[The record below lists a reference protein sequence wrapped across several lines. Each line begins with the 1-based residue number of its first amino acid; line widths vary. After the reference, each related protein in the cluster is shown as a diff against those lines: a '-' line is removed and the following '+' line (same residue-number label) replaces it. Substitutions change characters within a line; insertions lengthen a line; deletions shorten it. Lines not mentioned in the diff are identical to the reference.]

1 MLASGI
7 DLNARANVEL
17 VTVYEISKILS
28 SSLDLSKT
36 LREALNV
43 LAHHLDFRRGMI
55 VLVEEDGETLTL
67 QAAVG
72 LSAAEWMGGRYQ
84 AGEGIIGRVF
94 SSGTPM
100 VIPDISNEPLFLN
113 RTGSV
118 DEARG
123 ETIGFVGVPI
133 RGGSETLGVLS
144 IDRAAGLN
152 GGFGN
157 DVRLLSM
164 VANLV
169 GQSVALRRVVSD
181 EHERLLTQS
190 KRVRRETRTRF
201 KLDNVVGSSRRM
213 QEVFAEVHQ
222 VAPSRST
229 VLLRGESG
237 TGKEVIARA
246 IHELSTRKAGPFIK
260 LNCAALSE
268 SLLES
273 ELFGHE
279 KGAFTGASGDRKGRF
294 ELADGGT
301 LFLDEIG
308 DISPSFQ
315 TKLLRV
321 LQEREFERV
330 GGSKSIKVD
339 VRLVCATNRN
349 LEKMVAAGT
358 FRADLYFR
366 INVVS
371 IFLPA
376 LRERRDDIPALARHF
391 LERFNRENGRQMV
404 LDAGGEQVM
413 LQCYWPGNVREL
425 ENCIERTA
433 TMAHQDTI
441 GHDDFPCSVNR
452 CLTQVLH
459 FMKKDDAV
467 SPVLNLPSAEPVA
480 PPPASAAP
488 PMEDTHEV
496 DADVTVAAPARQF
509 GSDKPHGERERLIW
523 AMEQCGWVQAK
534 AARLLNITPR
544 QMGYAL
550 QKYNIEVRRF

>member
-1 MLASGI
+1 MGANGVE
-7 DLNARANVEL
+7 LNARANVEL

-28 SSLDLSKT
+28 SSLDVTKT

-43 LAHHLDFRRGMI
+43 LAHHLDFRRAMI
-55 VLVEEDGETLTL
+55 ALADEDGESLSL
-67 QAAVG
+67 AAAVG
-72 LSAAEWMGGRYQ
+72 LSAKEWASGRYR
-84 AGEGIIGRVF
+84 AGEGILGRIYR
-94 SSGTPM
+94 SGSPM
-100 VIPDISNEPLFLN
+100 VVPDISVEPLFLN
-113 RTGSV
+113 RTGAL
-118 DEARG
+118 DEADG
-123 ETIGFVGVPI
+123 HTIAFIGVPI
-133 RGGSETLGVLS
+133 RGSSEALGVLCV
-144 IDRAAGLN
+144 DRAVTPRGS
-152 GGFGN
+152 FSS
-157 DVRLLSM
+157 DVRVLTM
-164 VANLV
+164 AANLV
-169 GQSVALRRVVSD
+169 GQSVALRRVVHD
-181 EHERLLTQS
+181 EHERLLNQA
-190 KRVRRETRTRF
+190 KLVRRETRGRF
-201 KLDNVVGSSRRM
+201 KLDNVVGASPRM
-213 QEVFAEVHQ
+213 QEVFAEAHQ
-222 VAPSRST
+222 VAPSRAT

-246 IHELSTRKAGPFIK
+246 IHELSTRKGGPFIK

-279 KGAFTGASGDRKGRF
+279 KGSFTGASAERKGRF

-308 DISPSFQ
+308 DISPAFQ

-330 GGSKSIKVD
+330 GGSRPIKVD

-371 IFLPA
+371 IFLPS
-376 LRERRDDIPALARHF
+376 LRERREDIPALTRHF
-391 LERFNRENGRQMV
+391 LERFNRENDRTMKLAPSGQT
-404 LDAGGEQVM
+404 VM
-413 LQCYWPGNVREL
+413 MQCYWPGNVREL

-433 TMAHQDTI
+433 TMAH
-441 GHDDFPCSVNR
+441 HDSIEASDFPCSANR

-459 FMKKDDAV
+459 FVKKDDAV
-467 SPVLNLPSAEPVA
+467 SPVLVSAALHHPDDASADDAAVAAA
-480 PPPASAAP
+480 PPARVDAGASAARP
-488 PMEDTHEV
+488 TD
-496 DADVTVAAPARQF
+496 D
-509 GSDKPHGERERLIW
+509 DKPQGERERLVW

-550 QKYNIEVRRF
+550 KKYDIEVRRF

>member
-1 MLASGI
+1 MTANGI
-7 DLNARANVEL
+7 ETNARANVEL
-17 VTVYEISKILS
+17 VTVYELSKILS
-28 SSLDLSKT
+28 SSLDVTKT

-43 LAHHLDFRRGMI
+43 LSHYLDFRRMMI
-55 VLVEEDGETLTL
+55 ALVEDDGEALSL
-67 QAAVG
+67 AAAVG
-72 LSAAEWMGGRYQ
+72 LSVKEWSSGRYRS
-84 AGEGIIGRVF
+84 GEGIIGRVF
-94 SSGTPM
+94 ASGSP
-100 VIPDISNEPLFLN
+100 VVVPDISVEPLFLN
-113 RTGSV
+113 RTGAL
-118 DEARG
+118 DDAG
-123 ETIGFVGVPI
+123 DETIAFIGVPI
-133 RGGSETLGVLS
+133 RAGADMLGVLCA
-144 IDRAAGLN
+144 DRVVSRR
-152 GGFGN
+152 GGFGS
-157 DVRLLSM
+157 DVRVLSM
-164 VANLV
+164 AANLM
-169 GQSVALRRVVSD
+169 GQSVALQRVVTD
-181 EHERLLTQS
+181 EHERLLHQA
-190 KRVRRETRTRF
+190 KQARREAPRGRF
-201 KLDNVVGSSRRM
+201 KLDNVVGTSPRM
-213 QEVFAEVHQ
+213 QQVFAEAHQ

-246 IHELSTRKAGPFIK
+246 IHELSTRKSGPFIK

-279 KGAFTGASGDRKGRF
+279 KGSFTGATGERKGRF

-308 DISPSFQ
+308 DISPAFQ

-330 GGSKSIKVD
+330 GGSKPIKVD
-339 VRLVCATNRN
+339 VRLICATNRN

-376 LRERRDDIPALARHF
+376 LRERREDIPALTQHF
-391 LERFNRENGRQMV
+391 LERFNRENDRNMKLTQ
-404 LDAGGEQVM
+404 GGQAVM
-413 LQCYWPGNVREL
+413 MHCYWPGNVREL

-433 TMAHQDTI
+433 TMAH
-441 GHDDFPCSVNR
+441 HDAIEASDFPCSVNR

-459 FMKKDDAV
+459 FVKKDDAV
-467 SPVLNLPSAEPVA
+467 SPVANESADSDAESCS
-480 PPPASAAP
+480 PPGDAAP
-488 PMEDTHEV
+488 VSRP
-496 DADVTVAAPARQF
+496 AP
-509 GSDKPHGERERLIW
+509 SDDKPDGERDRLVW

-550 QKYNIEVRRF
+550 KKYDIEVRRF